1 MAEGI
6 ALDSSA
12 EITPADVVVQ
22 VWIENPGLLERK
34 HAEQFLR
41 RPRSYESFQS
51 HESPGLKPQLT
62 REALAALESD
72 LDVWF
77 ESKKRGRGSRV
88 FVYPREQE
96 TWFLVRH
103 GQPFKRE
110 GSLKGGESTS
120 VYYRPEKHDV
130 LIYNQALSELR
141 VNAESKGE
149 KELYREKFG
158 LHLFGYANY
167 FPGTAK
173 YTLSP
178 LGEDGEASLVC
189 SDVEGMEWVKL
200 TEIRYYWGGTYRE
213 IEICRADDLFAALRQ
228 RGREI
233 THGQRIVKA
242 GFLVKFTDSKTP
254 RSVSIRPSNIAEYT
268 RDDDGALVEQW
279 LAKRGFIRS
288 EQAEEYEE
296 LETALAGT

>member
-1 MAEGI
+1 
-6 ALDSSA
+6 
-12 EITPADVVVQ
+12 
-22 VWIENPGLLERK
+22 
-34 HAEQFLR
+34 
-41 RPRSYESFQS
+41 
-51 HESPGLKPQLT
+51 
-62 REALAALESD
+62 LAALESD
-72 LDVWF
+72 LDTWF
-77 ESKKRGRGSRV
+77 ESKKRGCGCRI

-96 TWFLVRH
+96 IWFLVRH

-130 LIYNQALSELR
+130 LIYNQALSEMR
-141 VNAESKGE
+141 MNAKSKGE

-158 LHLFGYANY
+158 LHLFGFENY

-173 YTLSP
+173 YTLTP
-178 LGEDGEASLVC
+178 LGEDSEAALVC
-189 SDVEGMEWVKL
+189 NDIEGMEWVKL
-200 TEIRYYWGGTYRE
+200 TEIRYYWGGTQHE
-213 IEICRADDLFAALRQ
+213 IEIRRADDLLAALRQ

-242 GFLVKFTDSKTP
+242 GFLVKFKDSKTP
-254 RSVSIRPSNIAEYT
+254 RSVAIRPDNIAEYT

-288 EQAEEYEE
+288 EQLEEDEE
-296 LETALAGT
+296 LETALAGA